1 MARPAKPWV
10 WWMLFV
16 FGAVLTGVLLLF
28 YLPVETNSHLD
39 IARRQWGMR
48 AFSGYRLVIEETA
61 INCRQ
66 DVGVQNEVVTRLF
79 SDTCR
84 TVPWTVTG
92 LFTIAERNHSTRYQC
107 VDLGCACD
115 TVMTAHVVYDAQNG
129 YPTRLD
135 FHWTTALNVRH
146 PDFWRTL
153 IAKRA
158 IPTCRALNYN
168 KTIQVV
174 SLTPVR

>member
-1 MARPAKPWV
+1 MALSVKPWV
-10 WWMLFV
+10 WWSMLICVGALLVV
-16 FGAVLTGVLLLF
+16 FLLPF
-28 YLPVETNSHLD
+28 LPVETSAPLVA
-39 IARRQWGMR
+39 ARKQWGMR
-48 AFSGYRLVIEETA
+48 PFSGYRLVIEETA

-66 DVGVQNEVVTRLF
+66 DVDVKNEVVTRLF

-115 TVMTAHVVYDAQNG
+115 TIMTAHVVYDPQNG

-135 FHWTTALNVRH
+135 FHWTTALNLRH
-146 PDFWRTL
+146 PDFWRAL
-153 IAKRA
+153 ITKRA
-158 IPTCRALNYN
+158 IPACRALNYN
-168 KTIQVV
+168 KTIQVL
-174 SLTPVR
+174 SLTPDR